1 MKCHVPDAGCLVQVI
16 MLGVLPAIAMKVLV
30 WHFGDA
36 GFHGKKPAGA
46 GLQMAEEDVINVDL
60 TGPDLLANPLLNK
73 GTAFTEDERDV
84 FGLHGFLP
92 PHLGTLDVQISRRMD
107 ALRSFESDFERY
119 VFLRGLQD
127 ANETLFYGLVTRYL
141 QETLPLVYTP
151 AVGEG
156 CQRFSQVW
164 SKPRG
169 VFLSWPHRDRI
180 KDILAHP
187 RFDKIEAIVVSDG
200 ERILGL
206 GDQGAGGMG
215 IPIGKLSLY
224 TACAGLHP
232 ATTLPI
238 LLDTGTDN
246 PERLADPLYIG
257 WRHARIRGQDYD
269 DFVDA
274 FVGAVDARWPRVLLQ
289 WEDFA
294 RANAGRLLARYRDR
308 LCTFNDDIQG
318 TAAVAAGTLLAA
330 VRITGLPLRDQR
342 VVIVG
347 AGSAGCGI
355 GALILREMIDA
366 GAPAVEARGRF
377 FAVDRDG
384 LLVQGTPDL
393 LAFQDPFAQPAS
405 AVAHWRR
412 EHPDRIGLFDV
423 VANAKPTVL
432 IGVSGQPGIFTEKIV
447 RAMAGAVA
455 RPVIFPLSNPV
466 SRSEATPQ
474 DLETWSEGRAVIG
487 TGSPFPPVKRNGKP
501 FTVDQTNNAYIFP
514 GVGLGV
520 LAVGAGRVS
529 DALFKAAAK
538 ALADVSP
545 AKLDPAANLLPPVAD
560 LRKVAVA
567 VAQAVAQAARD
578 DGLCEPL
585 DDEAISRSIAAKMW
599 TPRYR
604 PYRLRRPA

>member
-1 MKCHVPDAGCLVQVI
+1 
-16 MLGVLPAIAMKVLV
+16 
-30 WHFGDA
+30 
-36 GFHGKKPAGA
+36 
-46 GLQMAEEDVINVDL
+46 MAEDNTMEVDL
-60 TGPDLLANPLLNK
+60 TGPDLLSNPLLNK
-73 GTAFTEDERDV
+73 GTAFTESERDT
-84 FGLHGFLP
+84 FELHGFLP
-92 PHLGTLDVQISRRMD
+92 PHVGSLEDQIERRME
-107 ALRSFESDFERY
+107 ALRAQPDGCERY

-127 ANETLFYGLVTRYL
+127 ANETLFYALVTRNL
-141 QETLPLVYTP
+141 EETLPLVYTP
-151 AVGEG
+151 VVGEG
-156 CQRFSQVW
+156 CQRFSHIW

-169 VFLSWPHRDRI
+169 LFLSWPHRHRI
-180 KDILAHP
+180 RDILAHP
-187 RFDKIEAIVVSDG
+187 RFDRIETIVVSDG

-215 IPIGKLSLY
+215 IPIGKLALY

-257 WRHARIRGQDYD
+257 WKHARVRGQDYD
-269 DFVDA
+269 DFVEA
-274 FVGAVDARWPRVLLQ
+274 FVAAVEERWPHVLLQ

-294 RANAGRLLARYRDR
+294 RSNAARLLARYRDR

-318 TAAVAAGTLLAA
+318 TAAVAAGALLAA
-330 VRITGLPLRDQR
+330 VRVTGIPLCEQR

-366 GAPAVEARGRF
+366 GVPASEARARF

-384 LLVQGTPDL
+384 LLVQGMPGL
-393 LAFQDPFAQPAS
+393 LAFQEPFAQAPA
-405 AVAHWRR
+405 AVAGWRR

-432 IGVSGQPGIFTEKIV
+432 IGVSGQHGIFEERIV
-447 RAMAGAVA
+447 RMMAANVA

-474 DLETWSEGRAVIG
+474 DLETWSDGRAVIG
-487 TGSPFPPVKRNGKP
+487 AGSPFPPILRNGKHV
-501 FTVDQTNNAYIFP
+501 TVDQTNNAYVFP

-520 LAVGAGRVS
+520 HAVGARRVS
-529 DALFKAAAK
+529 DNMFKAAAA

-545 AKLDPAANLLPPVAD
+545 ARLDPAANLLPSVGD
-560 LRKVAVA
+560 LRSVAVA
-567 VAQAVAQAARD
+567 VAHAVARAARD

-585 DDEAISRSIAAKMW
+585 DDEGIARRIADKMW
-599 TPRYR
+599 EPEYR
-604 PYRLRRPA
+604 PYRLRRPAS